1 MRYYVVIAIVAYLA
15 FSVNSVI
22 DKFLLKKTIPKPAVY
37 AFYIGI
43 LSGIA
48 LLLFP
53 FGLTVPSWKILGLAL
68 VSGAAFILALLAFFE
83 GLKREDASRVLPSIG
98 AMVPAFTFVLSAVI
112 VGERLLP
119 REIWGLA
126 VLTAGTLLI
135 SGWNPL
141 ERKKKVPWF
150 RFAALAALLFA
161 LSFTFAK
168 AVYLDQSFISGL
180 IWTRVGMVLAAL
192 SFLLFPSFRR
202 DISQTTQ
209 NINGGSKVLFLSG
222 QLLAAGGG
230 LLQNYAVSMGSVT
243 LVNALQSTQFA
254 FLFLLTLILSLYFPK
269 ILLEDI
275 SKRTLVKKAASL
287 VVISVGLFL
296 IA

>member
-53 FGLTVPSWKILGLAL
+53 FGLTVPSWKIFGLAL
-68 VSGAAFILALLAFFE
+68 LSGAAFVLALLAFFE

-98 AMVPAFTFVLSAVI
+98 ALAPAFTFALSAGI

-141 ERKKKVPWF
+141 EKKKVHWF

-180 IWTRVGMVLAAL
+180 IWTRVGIVLAAL

-209 NINGGSKVLFLSG
+209 NINGGSKMLFLSG

-269 ILLEDI
+269 ILKEDI
-275 SKRTLVKKAASL
+275 SRRTLVKKVASL
-287 VVISVGLFL
+287 VVISIGLYL